1 MWWSQRA
8 RAQADLRGYTPPGG
22 LLQPWMPSTGA
33 EARIR
38 AAGEGPLWSSFRSWE
53 PGGMCHFRWPRWLLL
68 SHGNSSLAMA
78 SWSTSSGSPE
88 SPQTSLHVWSGRCR
102 SQRPWWQ
109 VTRHRDTGGLRW
121 RGWQLVGRLFV
132 KGRWCLLVA
141 ARQWPGCPCPSHC
154 PHHSLKDGSTWV
166 TGGPGSGPGTPHS
179 GPHSILL
186 PAPLC
191 SVRGLRQW
199 AAGRRPWP
207 SLGGWRPSLCAWL
220 L

>member
-1 MWWSQRA
+1 MATLLLVASCSPGCPA
-8 RAQADLRGYTPPGG
+8 RALRPVSGLLVRAPCGPRSGLGNQAGCTTSAGQGGSCSRTGTPP
-22 LLQPWMPSTGA
+22 LPWPPGVP
-33 EARIR
+33 RP
-38 AAGEGPLWSSFRSWE
+38 GPRS
-53 PGGMCHFRWPRWLLL
+53 P
-68 SHGNSSLAMA
+68 
-78 SWSTSSGSPE
+78 
-88 SPQTSLHVWSGRCR
+88 PQTSLHVWSGRCR

-154 PHHSLKDGSTWV
+154 PHHSRKDGSTWV